1 MQRTLDGVLLSL
13 LIVFTVACSSV
24 PATQTDTATLQAVA
38 TTAMDTSAPSSPTG
52 AAATAT
58 PAISTPTPSATNT
71 SAPSPTATLDATRS
85 AAMTLAAIRLAVT
98 ASGVPE
104 GSSKF
109 DAQVAATQCAVI
121 SPPTATP
128 LPWALQPR
136 DPYLVS
142 GNCLGNDLPGRFVRV
157 WQKGSWI
164 EANTFGLANP
174 ADLALAHQR
183 YLAYMDLI
191 SFRNG
196 PPGTDFPARLAEEMN
211 SAGVSPSPES
221 CLADDIASR
230 VVALAQQ
237 GDYVRLSFTQ
247 PVRWADKYDLFISV
261 GGGVQLALSWSTSAV
276 RQELVSLDKGATV
289 KQATLS
295 QFAGTAWLTYDNAAG
310 QWRVA
315 DDDGGYYCHLLSQ
328 FAK

>member
-1 MQRTLDGVLLSL
+1 MRRTIDGVLLSL
-13 LIVFTVACSSV
+13 LIVFPIACSGV
-24 PATQTDTATLQAVA
+24 PATNTAATTQPGGA
-38 TTAMDTSAPSSPTG
+38 TTATETSASSSPTQ

-58 PAISTPTPSATNT
+58 PAISTPTRSATNT
-71 SAPSPTATLDATRS
+71 LAPSPTATLDATRS

-104 GSSKF
+104 GSSQF
-109 DAQVAATQCAVI
+109 DAEVAATQCAI
-121 SPPTATP
+121 IPPPTSTP

-136 DPYLVS
+136 DPYQMS
-142 GNCLGNDLPGRFVRV
+142 GNCLGNDLPGHFVRV
-157 WQKGSWI
+157 WQDGSWI

-174 ADLALAHQR
+174 ADLELAQQR
-183 YLAYMDLI
+183 YLAYLDVI

-196 PPGTDFPARLAEEMN
+196 PPGTDFPARLAEQMN
-211 SAGVSPSPES
+211 SAGVSPSPDS

-230 VVALAQQ
+230 VAALGQQ
-237 GDYVRLSFTQ
+237 RDYVRLDFTQ

-261 GGGVQLALSWSTSAV
+261 GGVQVALSWSTSAV
-276 RQELVSLDKGATV
+276 RQELVSLDKGAVV

-315 DDDGGYYCHLLSQ
+315 DDDGGYYCHYFPQ
-328 FAK
+328 FSK

>member
-1 MQRTLDGVLLSL
+1 MRRTLDGVLLSL
-13 LIVFTVACSSV
+13 LIVFPVACSGV
-24 PATQTDTATLQAVA
+24 PATQTATATQQAAAISA
-38 TTAMDTSAPSSPTG
+38 TETSDSSSPTG
-52 AAATAT
+52 VAVTAT
-58 PAISTPTPSATNT
+58 PAISTPTPSATDT
-71 SAPSPTATLDATRS
+71 FAPSPTATLDATRS

-104 GSSKF
+104 GSTQF
-109 DAQVAATQCAVI
+109 DDQVAATQCAI
-121 SPPTATP
+121 IPPPTSTP

-136 DPYLVS
+136 DPYQVS

-157 WQKGSWI
+157 WQGGSWI
-164 EANTFGLANP
+164 EANAFGLANP
-174 ADLALAHQR
+174 ADLALARQR
-183 YLAYMDLI
+183 YLAYLDVI

-196 PPGTDFPARLAEEMN
+196 PPGTDFPARLAEQMN

-230 VVALAQQ
+230 VAALGQQ
-237 GDYVRLSFTQ
+237 GDYVRLDFTQ
-247 PVRWADKYDLFISV
+247 PIRWADKYDLFISV
-261 GGGVQLALSWSTSAV
+261 GEVQLALSWSTSAV
-276 RQELVSLDKGATV
+276 RQELVSLDKGTVV

-310 QWRVA
+310 QWRIA